1 MAPGEDEAE
10 LTVLILKIIDA
21 CARRNQILSCNFLYV
36 DLQWRLLVGAD
47 SRLFLCLD
55 G

>member
-10 LTVLILKIIDA
+10 LKVLILKIIDA
-21 CARRNQILSCNFLYV
+21 CARRKQILSCNFLDVYP
-36 DLQWRLLVGAD
+36 QWRLLVGA
-47 SRLFLCLD
+47 